1 MGNVLYQFVMC
12 NFGNEAVLIFPFHT
26 ETGYDMYR
34 TSILAQLATST
45 EREVPRAENDVPVY
59 FYKKTRN
66 LSLCR
71 RYIGQ
76 RLPCRTIS
84 ITEGATME
92 YTINPST
99 NFPLPTTLCS
109 ARS

>member
-45 EREVPRAENDVPVY
+45 EREVPRAGNDVPVY
-59 FYKKTRN
+59 FYKKPRN

-71 RYIGQ
+71 RYIG
-76 RLPCRTIS
+76 RKSSFESIS
-84 ITEGATME
+84 K
-92 YTINPST
+92 
-99 NFPLPTTLCS
+99 
-109 ARS
+109 